1 MSLELLVRHH
11 ESDVT
16 QVSGQ
21 PQAVQN
27 VWILGPESVLELV
40 SRRAGTLVLLHLL
53 VINTISLPIHC
64 QIDSETKYQRKANED
79 YYNM

>member
-40 SRRAGTLVLLHLL
+40 SLRAGTLVLLHLL
-53 VINTISLPIHC
+53 VINTISLPINC
-64 QIDSETKYQRKANED
+64 QIDSESKYQRKVNED
-79 YYNM
+79 

>member
-16 QVSGQ
+16 QGSRH
-21 PQAVQN
+21 PQAVKN

-53 VINTISLPIHC
+53 VINTISLPINC
-64 QIDSETKYQRKANED
+64 QIDSESKYQRKVNED
-79 YYNM
+79 

>member
-1 MSLELLVRHH
+1 MSPVLLIRDH

-27 VWILGPESVLELV
+27 VRILGPESVLELV
-40 SRRAGTLVLLHLL
+40 SLRAGTLVLLHLL
-53 VINTISLPIHC
+53 VINTISLPINC
-64 QIDSETKYQRKANED
+64 QIDSESKYQRKVNED
-79 YYNM
+79 